1 MDSNKLGGL
10 VEVLNYVFVYDE
22 GTSLYT
28 VFCASYPEEQ
38 VTGKNKEKILAAL
51 QDRLSYLE
59 M

>member
-1 MDSNKLGGL
+1 MESNKLGSL

-28 VFCASYPEEQ
+28 VHCASYPEEK
-38 VTGKNKEKILAAL
+38 VTGKNKEKILEEL
-51 QDRLSYLE
+51 KDRLSYLD